1 VQAYRARR
9 VGRGRQHRPRV
20 GLPAQ
25 EPVEPARAVRAPK
38 NVTWGPGHIFH
49 GFKDPLDGKYFW
61 APKNSFWRSQ
71 TSNREEGGEH
81 AVARTLDLG
90 AVILHCQ
97 LTAIDYHS
105 QCLGIYTV
113 ILLPLLAMFLK
124 NDGVAPGLV
133 APVHT
138 VVIACHAEVAA
149 PAWLRAWT
157 RNSDPGINS

>member
-1 VQAYRARR
+1 M
-9 VGRGRQHRPRV
+9 P
-20 GLPAQ
+20 L
-25 EPVEPARAVRAPK
+25 RAPWTS
-38 NVTWGPGHIFH
+38 VLTWLCLATG
-49 GFKDPLDGKYFW
+49 D
-61 APKNSFWRSQ
+61 
-71 TSNREEGGEH
+71 
-81 AVARTLDLG
+81 

-157 RNSDPGINS
+157 RNSDPVINS